1 MNEPKLRFKADD
13 GGKFPDWEGKSF
25 EQTFSNLNNSTFSRD
40 CLNYENGNVKYIHY
54 GDILVK
60 FGETVDVNNY
70 IVPYVNDGLN
80 CEKYNTLE
88 NGDVVI
94 ADTAED
100 ETVGKVVEIS
110 ETDSQKTISG
120 LHTIACRPKEKFAPK
135 YLGYFMNSDTYHNQ
149 LRPYMQ
155 GIKVTSI
162 SKANIK
168 LTSISI
174 PSLPEQQKIAEFLST
189 IDTVI
194 AKQKE
199 TVSAWKERKKGVM
212 QKLFSQEVRF
222 KADDGSDFPEWEEKS
237 FSDVFENLNNSTFSR
252 DCLNYEAGN
261 VKYIHYGDI
270 LTKFDFAID
279 VQSSNVPY
287 VNEDL
292 DCEKYAS
299 LSDGDIVIA
308 DTAED
313 DTVGR
318 AVEIMNTH
326 CGKTISGLHT
336 IACHPREKFASKYLG
351 YFMNAD
357 IYHNQL
363 RPYMQGIKVTSVNKT
378 NIVLTKILVP
388 CLAEQQKIADCLS
401 SLDDVIKKQ
410 KATLAAWE
418 EMKKGLLQQMFV

>member
-13 GGKFPDWEGKSF
+13 GGKFPDWEEKSF

-60 FGETVDVNNY
+60 FGETVDVNNC
-70 IVPYVNDGLN
+70 IVPYVNDDLH

-120 LHTIACRPKEKFAPK
+120 LHTIACRPKEKFASK

-174 PSLPEQQKIAEFLST
+174 PSLSEQQKIAEFLST

-194 AKQKE
+194 EKQKE
-199 TVSAWKERKKGVM
+199 TVSAWEERKKGVM
-212 QKLFSQEVRF
+212 QKLFNQEVRF
-222 KADDGSDFPEWEEKS
+222 KADDGSNFPEWEEKKLGEVMSVKDVKQIPTEEAPLMAFIAYQGVAEKGDRYDRS
-237 FSDVFENLNNSTFSR
+237 FLVKSDNK
-252 DCLNYEAGN
+252 
-261 VKYIHYGDI
+261 KYKR
-270 LTKFDFAID
+270 TDFNDFIY
-279 VQSSNVPY
+279 SSN
-287 VNEDL
+287 NL
-292 DCEKYAS
+292 DVGSIGLNKYGSAVIS
-299 LSDGDIVIA
+299 VVYEIFTFKDGFNPDCMNLLIQQP
-308 DTAED
+308 
-313 DTVGR
+313 R
-318 AVEIMNTH
+318 IMSS
-326 CGKTISGLHT
+326 IIRYRSGLF
-336 IACHPREKFASKYLG
+336 IWS
-351 YFMNAD
+351 
-357 IYHNQL
+357 I
-363 RPYMQGIKVTSVNKT
+363 
-378 NIVLTKILVP
+378 
-388 CLAEQQKIADCLS
+388 
-401 SLDDVIKKQ
+401 
-410 KATLAAWE
+410 
-418 EMKKGLLQQMFV
+418 